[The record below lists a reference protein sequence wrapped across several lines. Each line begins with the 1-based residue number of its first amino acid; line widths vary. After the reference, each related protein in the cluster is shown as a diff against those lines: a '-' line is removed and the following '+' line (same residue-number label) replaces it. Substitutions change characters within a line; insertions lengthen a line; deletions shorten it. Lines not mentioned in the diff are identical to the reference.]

1 MNKVWVFIVC
11 VLIPLATGWI
21 SSAFTR
27 SSVNTWYAE
36 INKASFNPPGWV
48 FGPAWTILYLL
59 MGISLYLVWITS
71 GSSLWKWGIG
81 IFVAQLVLNFLW
93 SIFFFGMHA
102 PLLAFVDIILLWIA
116 ILANIILFWQINPT
130 AAYLLIPY
138 ILWVSFASVLNLF
151 VVILN

>member
-1 MNKVWVFIVC
+1 MNKIWVFLIC
-11 VLIPLATGWI
+11 VLIPLAIGWI

-27 SSVNTWYAE
+27 SSVSTWYTE

-48 FGPAWTILYLL
+48 FGPAWTILYVL
-59 MGISLYLVWITS
+59 MGISLYLVWTTS

-81 IFVAQLVLNFLW
+81 IFIVQLILNFLW

-102 PLLAFVDIILLWIA
+102 PILAFMDIILLWIA

-151 VVILN
+151 IVLLN